1 MRLTTTLIATFALQT
16 VSVDAATTG
25 AQHASHPASR
35 HCGSHYAPE
44 AAIRA
49 AKSLKL
55 EKRSRGGHAQLLGSY
70 KRPEGLVIPTYLH
83 VIESKKKAGFVKQQ
97 WLYDQMKVLNETY
110 APHNIQF
117 VLKNIT
123 RTVNDKWAANDLSK
137 DKSLALRQG
146 GYDEL
151 NIYFETG
158 LMAEDVST
166 GICTFPVKDP
176 VHEGEDGTPYAVLDG
191 CHVNPGTLPGGPG
204 QTWQPKDNKGKLATH
219 EVGHWFGLFHT
230 FSGTNCTGE
239 GDMVS
244 DTPAEGAPTNG
255 GCPTGK
261 DSCPDRPGLDPIH
274 NYMDYA
280 DQDCQHEFTPGQED
294 RMYMSFNTL
303 RKGWTFDIQKLG
315 PI

>member
-1 MRLTTTLIATFALQT
+1 MRLTTALLATFALQA
-16 VSVDAATTG
+16 VSVDAATTD

-35 HCGSHYAPE
+35 HCGSYNVPK
-44 AAIRA
+44 AAILA
-49 AKSLKL
+49 AKNLKL
-55 EKRSRGGHAQLLGSY
+55 EKHSQGGHAQLYESY
-70 KRPEGLVIPTYLH
+70 KRPGDE
-83 VIESKKKAGFVKQQ
+83 
-97 WLYDQMKVLNETY
+97 VLNVTY

-151 NIYFETG
+151 NNYFETG

-191 CHVNPGTLPGGPG
+191 CHVNP
-204 QTWQPKDNKGKLATH
+204 GKLATH

-261 DSCPDRPGLDPIH
+261 NWCPDQPGLDPIH

-280 DQDCQHEFTPGQED
+280 DQDCQHEFTPGQEK
-294 RMYMSFNTL
+294 RMYMPFNTL
-303 RKGWTFDIQKLG
+303 RKGRTFDIHKLG